1 MLKRRNAPALWDG
14 LAIYQLVV
22 EVTAHQGI
30 DG

>member
-1 MLKRRNAPALWDG
+1 MVLCGNAPALWEG
-14 LAIYQLVV
+14 LAAYQLVG